1 METNN
6 MKPQMILSMFVV
18 AALAGGG
25 GWFAAR
31 HGASLHPVSA
41 PSETTRKVM
50 FYQSAMHP
58 WIKSDKPG
66 KCTICGMDLV
76 PVFEGETGISSNG
89 RMVMLGSNSITVLNV
104 QTTEIKRQPLRRTLR
119 VAGTID
125 DDDSRHRILSA
136 YLDGRVDELFVN
148 YAGAEVT
155 AGQPLATLY
164 SPMLLTAERE
174 YVALVRQKQVAAL
187 QGEQSRMIDAATQR
201 LLRLGLTKEQIATL
215 PDKAESERHTQILAP
230 VTGTVVLRNVYAGQY
245 VKEGDRLFEIADFS
259 KMWFQFDAYERDLA
273 WLQAGQSV
281 GVTTASAPGRVFTG
295 KITFID
301 PNLADQSR
309 SAKVRVELE
318 NPLIERDG
326 QKRRELLHKLYAEG
340 VVTMTPSELLTV
352 PRSAVL
358 SPAGQPVVY
367 VDKGSGA
374 FEPRSVK
381 LGRAG
386 DDAWEVLEGLAEG
399 ERVVTS
405 GNMLMDAQAQLNQ
418 SSRGTLTRP
427 AGTGT
432 VTDPGLTPPQKQ
444 ALKEF
449 IVLADAVT
457 QALSGDDLDRFN
469 EQAARLHGA
478 LSPLLTAFDTGK
490 DWHSLLGKLEAAA
503 HFEKAGDLAAARK
516 AFHPFSTAVVELGRR
531 LQTRDKD
538 FSGVRI
544 FQCPMVKQSFP
555 GAPKTGQWLQLDP
568 KIRNPYFGA
577 EMIDCGTEVKP

>member
-1 METNN
+1 
-6 MKPQMILSMFVV
+6 MKPQVILAMLVV

-31 HGASLHPVSA
+31 HSAGPHPASA
-41 PSETTRKVM
+41 PLESSRKVL

-76 PVFEGETGISSNG
+76 PVFEGETGISTDG
-89 RMVMLGSNSITVLNV
+89 RMVMLSSNSITVLNV
-104 QTTEIKRQPLRRTLR
+104 QTAEIKRQPLRRTLR
-119 VAGTID
+119 VAGTIE

-148 YAGAEVT
+148 YTGAEVT

-174 YVALVRQKQVAAL
+174 YLSLVGQKKVAAL
-187 QGEQSRMIDAATQR
+187 QDEQSRMIDAAAQR
-201 LLRLGLTKEQIATL
+201 LMRLGLTPEQIANL
-215 PDKAESERHTQILAP
+215 PDKPESERHTQILAP

-245 VKEGDRLFEIADFS
+245 VKEGDRLFEIGDFS
-259 KMWFQFDAYERDLA
+259 RMWFQFDAYERDLA
-273 WLQAGQSV
+273 WLQVGQ
-281 GVTTASAPGRVFTG
+281 GVDVSTPSAPGRVFSG

-309 SAKVRVELE
+309 SAKIRVELA
-318 NPLIERDG
+318 NPLIEKDG
-326 QKRRELLHKLYAEG
+326 QKRRELLHRLYAEG
-340 VVTMTPSELLTV
+340 VVTMKPPELLTV

-358 SPAGQPVVY
+358 SPAGQSVVY
-367 VDKGSGA
+367 VDQGSGA

-386 DDAWEVLEGLAEG
+386 DDAWEVLDGLAEG

-405 GNMLMDAQAQLNQ
+405 GNMLIDAQAQLNQ
-418 SSRGTLTRP
+418 SSRSPSARTTNITHATTGTLT
-427 AGTGT
+427 A
-432 VTDPGLTPPQKQ
+432 PQKQ
-444 ALKEF
+444 ALIDF
-449 IVLADAVT
+449 LALADAVT
-457 QALSGDDLDRFN
+457 KALSGDDLKQFN

-478 LSPLLTAFDTGK
+478 LPPLLQAFDTGK
-490 DWHSLLGKLEAAA
+490 DWQPLLATVEATA
-503 HFEKAGDLAAARK
+503 HFEQAKDLVSARK
-516 AFHPFSTAVVELGRR
+516 AFHPFSSAVVELVRQLRTQEKNFG
-531 LQTRDKD
+531 
-538 FSGVRI
+538 GVRI
-544 FQCPMVKQSFP
+544 FQCPMVKQAFP
-555 GAPKTGQWLQLDP
+555 GAPKSGQWLQLEAT
-568 KIRNPYFGA
+568 IHNPYFGA